1 MKVFEN
7 IEQWQE
13 LRRAQ
18 RRLGVNLGF
27 VPTMGALHAG
37 HLSLI
42 EKAKKENDQVCV
54 SIFINPTQFNNAED
68 FEKYPHNPQHDLE
81 QLAKIDTDFVLMP
94 TPKQI
99 YPDDYRYKIS
109 ESADSEILCGQH
121 RPGHFTGVLTVVMR
135 LLQIAQAENAYFG
148 EKDYQQYRLIAGLA
162 KNFFLE
168 TKIIGC
174 PIVREESG
182 LAMSSRNERLTAAG
196 REKAALI
203 YQSLRTSTSCA
214 AVRDQLTTAGFEV
227 EYVEEHWGRRFVA
240 AWIDGVRLID
250 NVGV

>member
-42 EKAKKENDQVCV
+42 QRAKKENDQVCV

-99 YPDDYRYKIS
+99 YPDDFRYKII
-109 ESADSEILCGQH
+109 ESTESEILCGQR

-148 EKDYQQYRLIAGLA
+148 EKDYQQYRLIKGLA
-162 KNFFLE
+162 ENFFLE

-174 PIVREESG
+174 PIVREDSG
-182 LAMSSRNERLTAAG
+182 LAMSSRNERLTAAA

-203 YQSLRTSTSCA
+203 YQSLRANTSCA
-214 AVRDQLTTAGFEV
+214 AVHEQLTTAGFKV

-250 NVGV
+250 NVAV

>member
-99 YPDDYRYKIS
+99 YPDEYRYKII
-109 ESADSEILCGQH
+109 ESTDSEILCGQY

-174 PIVREESG
+174 PIVREKSG
-182 LAMSSRNERLTAAG
+182 LAMSSRNERLTPAG

-203 YQSLRTSTSCA
+203 YQALRANTSCT
-214 AVRDQLTTAGFEV
+214 AVRDQLTTAGFKV
-227 EYVEEHWGRRFVA
+227 EYVEEHWGRRFAA

-250 NVGV
+250 NVSI